1 MEYKGDMV
9 SKERN
14 RTKKRNRIKK
24 QNAFF
29 NCKAAFVAGISVIAV
44 CINDVVGLIV
54 DIPNWINICEFLFV
68 LLIFY
73 VALGTKR
80 LDKVLA
86 SEGVDKFGAYLT
98 VFSVIEFLF
107 ERILIGSAECVELD
121 FTLTNTRLQAI
132 VFLSIFSF
140 IGVVGAIY
148 LLLYPYSKKQ

>member
-1 MEYKGDMV
+1 M

-24 QNAFF
+24 QNDFF
-29 NCKAAFVAGISVIAV
+29 NSKAAFVAGISVIVV
-44 CINDVVGLIV
+44 CVNDVVGLLV
-54 DIPNWINICEFLFV
+54 DIPNWVNICEFLFV

-73 VALGTKR
+73 FALGTKR

-107 ERILIGSAECVELD
+107 GRILISSAECVELD
-121 FTLTNTRLQAI
+121 FTLTNARLQAI
-132 VFLSIFSF
+132 VFLSILSLMG
-140 IGVVGAIY
+140 IGGSIY

>member
-1 MEYKGDMV
+1 MV

-68 LLIFY
+68 
-73 VALGTKR
+73 